1 MIKYLTITGTQH
13 METNKNKR
21 YYLHGDRSEENPE
34 LYFCHAC
41 DVFLPAEHFQ
51 APCRRC
57 KDHMARYR
65 YSVKALDNEIKIGSG
80 YTRPPGSYNL
90 FT

>member
-1 MIKYLTITGTQH
+1 
-13 METNKNKR
+13 
-21 YYLHGDRSEENPE
+21 
-34 LYFCHAC
+34 
-41 DVFLPAEHFQ
+41 
-51 APCRRC
+51 
-57 KDHMARYR
+57 MARYR